1 MLSMLISPVSNLL
14 NTVLKRVL
22 PAEKMSEEE
31 QARIKSAMQTALI
44 QADWSEVEQKA
55 KILISEMQGNFLQR
69 SWRPITMLVFVYIIA
84 HNYIFAPILG
94 MLIDDI
100 PILEIPSDMWD
111 LLKLGIGGYI
121 AGRSMEK
128 GIKEWKK

>member
-14 NTVLKRVL
+14 NTFLKRVL

-55 KILISEMQGNFLQR
+55 KILISEMQGNFLQK